1 MVNYRIFA
9 FVGMAA
15 ALPLNI
21 NLGAY
26 SPALVVGD
34 GEISFGG
41 RQDVSN
47 LILALEGAAINAAAG
62 AAAEAES
69 AARSASS
76 ASTVSAAA
84 VPTPATV
91 EAVAQPVA
99 DPALTEQAQRISG
112 LQGLGKSIAPR
123 PKDKRDLAGFDR
135 ALTYA
140 EAALVKGP
148 KIQLGT
154 GAEGSGV
161 GIIVDNN
168 ARNGVAA
175 AEKRD
180 VKKRDEDGNAAAPRL
195 RRSKVTT
202 LYVRRGVPSVLQGT
216 AEDQV
221 PLPEPAPVVR
231 RDAALDAVN
240 LNVDGDAGVTMTFV
254 ETVDNDDD
262 DE

>member
-1 MVNYRIFA
+1 MVSYRIFA
-9 FVGMAA
+9 FVGLAA

-41 RQDVSN
+41 RQDVSDV
-47 LILALEGAAINAAAG
+47 LLALEGAAINAAAG

-69 AARSASS
+69 AKSSASS
-76 ASTVSAAA
+76 ASVSAAA
-84 VPTPATV
+84 VPPPATA
-91 EAVAQPVA
+91 EAAAKPA
-99 DPALTEQAQRISG
+99 PDPALTEQAHKISG

-148 KIQLGT
+148 RIQLGT

-168 ARNGVAA
+168 AANGAA
-175 AEKRD
+175 
-180 VKKRDEDGNAAAPRL
+180 VIKKREDNDENAAAPR

-202 LYVRRGVPSVLQGT
+202 LYVRRGVPAALQRATTEEATEDKVLP
-216 AEDQV
+216 A
-221 PLPEPAPVVR
+221 EPAVPVAK
-231 RDAALDAVN
+231 RDVALDAVN
-240 LNVDGDAGVTMTFV
+240 LNVDGGAGVTMTFV
-254 ETVDNDDD
+254 ETFDNDDD